1 MGRIIVH
8 LHGKPK
14 QASYSALIEMYAF
27 RLKGR
32 NIKLEI
38 HPDKISS
45 LDYQNKLMDNKL
57 VFFLDEAGQEYSSIE
72 LSNMISNWGLNS
84 EDIHLAIGPVDGWHD
99 NELLSNKNTIRLS
112 KMTFPHELAAVLLL
126 EQLYR
131 GTEIIKGTMYHRE

>member
-14 QASYSALIEMYAF
+14 QTSFSNLIEMYGD

-32 NIKLEI
+32 NIKVQI
-38 HPDKISS
+38 HSDKVSPT
-45 LDYQNKLMDNKL
+45 DYQKKLMENNSI
-57 VFFLDEAGQEYSSIE
+57 FFLDEVGVEHSSIE
-72 LSNMISNWGLNS
+72 LSKLVSNWGLNS
-84 EDIHLAIGPVDGWHD
+84 DDVHLAIGPVDGWP
-99 NELLSNKNTIRLS
+99 NKEILIPNNSIKLS

-131 GTEIIKGTMYHRE
+131 ATEIIKGTNYHRD